1 VTCNNASNNNVMIQ
15 EMARLLPDY
24 SDVNRTHCFLHVVNL
39 VAKSL
44 LKQFDLPSKSKKSEK
59 KATSLEAEEET
70 LYEIVDDEG
79 KGVTESPGDESDGGE
94 DDPDDSADEQPF
106 LTEEERAGLN
116 ESSRPVK
123 LVLAKVRNGMNV
135 KTCTYFQPSA
145 AKVSLQA
152 NPFNH
157 YLGSRMETMPR

>member
-1 VTCNNASNNNVMIQ
+1 MTCNNASNNDVMIQ

-24 SDVNRTHCFLHVVNL
+24 SDVNWARCFLHVVNL

-44 LKQFDLPSKSKKSEK
+44 LKQFGLPSKSKKSEK
-59 KATSLEAEEET
+59 NATSLEAKEET
-70 LYEIVDDEG
+70 LYEIVNDKG
-79 KGVTESPGDESDGGE
+79 KGVTESPRDESDGGK
-94 DDPDDSADEQPF
+94 DDLDDSADEQPF

-116 ESSRPVK
+116 ESSCPVK

-145 AKVSLQA
+145 A
-152 NPFNH
+152 
-157 YLGSRMETMPR
+157 